1 MPAAEPRDVPS
12 LSLSPSIDP
21 SCLSVLILVSRLS
34 LARPSDVPSLSP
46 PDDTPTVSPM
56 EVNTQVLILIL
67 ALCLALDQVI
77 NYDFQL

>member
-1 MPAAEPRDVPS
+1 MPAAKPMDIPS

-21 SCLSVLILVSRLS
+21 SCHSVLILVSRLS

-46 PDDTPTVSPM
+46 DDTQTVSPM
-56 EVNTQVLILIL
+56 EVNTQVLILVL